1 MTEVHNFVL
10 RWARLKRA
18 SDAWHKA
25 DASGDKPLESAET
38 VVAGAGTAATLPRID
53 AAAVEP
59 FDLASLPSI
68 DAIAADTDVRRFLQ
82 SGVPA
87 ELTRA
92 ALRRAWTSDPAI
104 RDFVGIAENQ
114 WDFNDPNAIPGFGP
128 LPATENVSAVL
139 TQALGM
145 RDERAEMISDM
156 PASVDRSL
164 PAATGHERADPD
176 QSDRQT
182 FDGSPSNND
191 GVRGVPDDGSE
202 EDKAT
207 KNNPFAKGDGL
218 RRNHRSH
225 GSALPR

>member
-18 SDAWHKA
+18 SDAGHQA
-25 DASGDKPLESAET
+25 DPSGDKSLESTET
-38 VVAGAGTAATLPRID
+38 VVAGAEAAVTLSRTD
-53 AAAVEP
+53 ATAVEP

-68 DAIAADTDVRRFLQ
+68 EAIAADTDVRGFLQ

-92 ALRRAWTSDPAI
+92 ALRRAWTGDPAI

-114 WDFNDPNAIPGFGP
+114 WDFNDPNAIPGFCL
-128 LPATENVSAVL
+128 LPATENVPAVI

-145 RDERAEMISDM
+145 RDELAEMISDM
-156 PASVDRSL
+156 PVSVDQSL
-164 PAATGHERADPD
+164 SAATGRERADPD
-176 QSDRQT
+176 QSDLPT
-182 FDGSPSNND
+182 FDGSPSTND
-191 GVRGVPDDGSE
+191 GLRGVADTGSE
-202 EDKAT
+202 EDKANN
-207 KNNPFAKGDGL
+207 NNPVAEGDGFP
-218 RRNHRSH
+218 RNHRSH

>member
-1 MTEVHNFVL
+1 MTEVDNFIL
-10 RWARLKRA
+10 RWARLKHA
-18 SDAWHKA
+18 SDAGHKA
-25 DASGDKPLESAET
+25 HLSGDKSLESAET
-38 VVAGAGTAATLPRID
+38 VVAGAEAAATLSRID
-53 AAAVEP
+53 AAAIEP
-59 FDLASLPSI
+59 VDLASLPSI
-68 DAIAADTDVRRFLQ
+68 EAIAGDTDVRGFLQ

-114 WDFNDPNAIPGFGP
+114 WDFNDPNAIPGFCP

-156 PASVDRSL
+156 LASVDRSL

-182 FDGSPSNND
+182 FDASPSNND

-218 RRNHRSH
+218 PQNYRSH